1 MTQPKNIKVPKTK
14 IPIIGN
20 EEQRAKE
27 EAEKIVNQIIQRLN
41 PILGNLA
48 GAIEELQKRVSV
60 FDEMKTL
67 MPSKIEVTVKH
78 EKS

>member
-14 IPIIGN
+14 IPIIGE
-20 EEQRAKE
+20 EEQRAKQ
-27 EAEKIVNQIIQRLN
+27 EAEKIVHQVIQYLDS
-41 PILGNLA
+41 ILGNLA

-67 MPSKIEVTVKH
+67 MPSKIEVIVK
-78 EKS
+78 EGE